1 MIFMARKILVL
12 VFLLFLGAGSVYS
25 QSEFEQKFAAAAMYV
40 DEGRYTLALPL
51 WLEMYSSD
59 PTNANVNYNL
69 GLCYLKSSSDK
80 TKAIPYLEQAITQT
94 TGKYLDMEPSIK
106 KAPHKAYYFLGQAYH
121 LDMRFDE
128 AIEMLSK
135 YRSLTKTKSEIPQID
150 REIAWAMYAK
160 NMVKNPVKAEI
171 QNLGDSINT
180 KFPEYSALIS
190 ADEST
195 IIFTSRREGSTGD
208 ALSDD
213 GLPFE
218 DIYFS
223 VKDENDKWTK
233 AKPIGT
239 NINSN
244 GNEASVA
251 LSADGQQ
258 LLIYRDD
265 AGDGNL
271 YISTLDGD
279 VWSYPVKLGSDINT
293 KYWEPSACFSA
304 DGNTIY
310 FVSDRPGG
318 FGGTD
323 IYRVVKLPNGQ
334 WSLAQNLGPVINTS
348 QDEDGPFIHPDNVT
362 LFFSSKGH
370 QSIGGYDIL
379 YSTRDEEN
387 KWSVPNNMGYPVNTT
402 DDDVFYVTS
411 LDGRRSYYSSG
422 KAGGFGE
429 KDIYMITLPDVIVEK
444 MALLKG
450 VVTFDGTYDVP
461 PSANIQVTDLETG
474 SLVGDFKPRQKTGS
488 YIMIL
493 NPGKKNKRYLFTYS
507 ADTFQTVVDTV
518 ELSGEMAYQNINNEL
533 RLKLVNLVS
542 KTSGTVALKGTVTDP
557 AGNAV
562 KNAKIIVKDNQSG
575 ELVSTLK
582 PANDNSYYLVVQK
595 GKNYNISFEA
605 EGYLFQSENINVPKD
620 PGFADITKNV
630 VLEPIK
636 VGAKVVLNNIFFDSG
651 KSTLRKESKVE
662 LEKLYKLLTD
672 QPAMTIEV
680 SGHTDNKGNPNSNL
694 NLSKQRAAAV
704 SNYLIKK
711 GIDKKRIISKGYG
724 QTQPLVSN
732 TLPNGKPDPAGM
744 QMNRRVEFKILSTE

>member
-1 MIFMARKILVL
+1 MVRKISI
-12 VFLLFLGAGSVYS
+12 LLFIICLGLKPGFA
-25 QSEFEQKFAAAAMYV
+25 QSDEFEQKFIAAASYV

-51 WLEMYSSD
+51 WLELYSTD

-69 GLCYLKSSSDK
+69 GLCYLKTSGEKS
-80 TKAIPYLEQAITQT
+80 KAIPYLEQAITKT
-94 TGKYLDMEPSIK
+94 TNKYLDIEPSIT
-106 KAPHKAYYFLGQAYH
+106 KAPNKAFYHLGQAYH

-135 YRSLTKTKSEIPQID
+135 YREKNAKKEDIAQVD
-150 REIAWAMYAK
+150 REIAWALFAK
-160 NMVKNPVKAEI
+160 NMVKHPVRTEI

-180 KFPEYSALIS
+180 RFPEYSPMIT
-190 ADEST
+190 ADESM

-223 VKDENDKWTK
+223 TKNDDDQWSK

-293 KYWEPSACFSA
+293 KSWEPSACFSA

-318 FGGTD
+318 YGGTD

-334 WSLAQNLGPVINTS
+334 WSLAQNLGPIINTA

-370 QSIGGYDIL
+370 QSLGGYDIL
-379 YSTRDEEN
+379 YSIKDEEN
-387 KWSVPNNMGYPVNTT
+387 KWSVPNNMGYPINTT

-411 LDGRRSYYSSG
+411 LDGKRAYYSSG
-422 KAGGFGE
+422 KGGGLGE

-461 PSANIQVTDLETG
+461 PTANIQVTDLESGT
-474 SLVGDFKPRQKTGS
+474 LVGDFKPRAKTGS

-493 NPGKKNKRYLFTYS
+493 NPGKTKKSYLFTYS
-507 ADTFQTVVDTV
+507 ADTFKTVIDTVV
-518 ELSGEMAYQNINNEL
+518 LSGEMAYQNINNEL

-542 KTSGTVALKGTVTDP
+542 KTSGTVALTGTVTDP
-557 AGNAV
+557 SGNGV
-562 KNAKIIVKDNQSG
+562 KNATIIIKDNQSG
-575 ELVSTLK
+575 ELISTLK
-582 PANDNSYYLVVQK
+582 PAADNSYYLVVHK
-595 GKNYNISFEA
+595 GKNYNVSFEA
-605 EGYLFQSENINVPKD
+605 EGYLFHSENVNVPKN
-620 PGFADITKNV
+620 PGFSDITRNV

-636 VGAKVVLNNIFFDSG
+636 AGAKVVLNNIFFDSG
-651 KSTLRKESKVE
+651 KSNLRKESKLE

-672 QPAMTIEV
+672 QPMMTIEV
-680 SGHTDNKGNPNSNL
+680 SGHTDNKGNPKSNL
-694 NLSKQRAAAV
+694 NLSKQRATAV

-711 GIDKKRIISKGYG
+711 GIDRKRIKSIGYG

-744 QMNRRVEFKILSTE
+744 QMNRRVEFKILTTE